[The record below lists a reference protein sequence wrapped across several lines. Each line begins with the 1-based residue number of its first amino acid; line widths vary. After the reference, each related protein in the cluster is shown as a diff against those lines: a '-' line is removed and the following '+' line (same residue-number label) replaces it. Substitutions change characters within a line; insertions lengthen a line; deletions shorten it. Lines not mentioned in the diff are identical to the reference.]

1 MHQREVL
8 AAGGAGFS
16 DTMHVALGGVT
27 VLLMFLTIGVGATAF
42 GKPFRLYSIAT
53 VVVLLTFGALTF
65 VEAPRLQANL
75 PTPWIGLWERI
86 NFSRNQKRDL
96 FGRVAVHNA
105 GRAEVLVRVL
115 DRGPEDRLD
124 ASEPEASGVVARRRC
139 EGRIE
144 RASPR
149 WSSTEFQIDRMTG
162 RRAFRDR
169 A

>member
-8 AAGGAGFS
+8 AAGGATFS

-86 NFSRNQKRDL
+86 NFSRTRSAICSAGSPSTMRVERKCLYAFSTVGQKIDWMRQNPKRPEWWLAAAAKVGSSGHHRDGHL
-96 FGRVAVHNA
+96 PNFR
-105 GRAEVLVRVL
+105 
-115 DRGPEDRLD
+115 
-124 ASEPEASGVVARRRC
+124 
-139 EGRIE
+139 
-144 RASPR
+144 
-149 WSSTEFQIDRMTG
+149 ST
-162 RRAFRDR
+162 A
-169 A
+169 